1 MQADSIL
8 DLVFFFFFF
17 FLLYI
22 DHRFH
27 WQLIIIIII
36 IIIIINTN
44 GNWQSTIPV
53 IYIYTPEIQKQLEY
67 IGSRY
72 ITGEKGGGIYIYI
85 YIHLY
90 LSTPKH
96 VAPQVRQDIRVGR

>member
-1 MQADSIL
+1 M
-8 DLVFFFFFF
+8 
-17 FLLYI
+17 LYI

-85 YIHLY
+85 YIY
-90 LSTPKH
+90 TPLS
-96 VAPQVRQDIRVGR
+96 VDPQACSSTSSSRYTGRQVGRMV